1 MTVTISWEGSAA
13 SDMFIIPS
21 IFEPCGLTQMI
32 AMRYGSIPIARKTG
46 GLNDSVFDVDDD
58 TIPLEFRN
66 GFAFSTADEQGL
78 NNSLERAFNLYRNDP
93 ESWQK
98 LVQKDMTVDFSWE
111 SSAAHYEEL
120 YAKSVARARATI
132 RA

>member
-1 MTVTISWEGSAA
+1 ML
-13 SDMFIIPS
+13 IIPS

-58 TIPLEFRN
+58 TIPIQYRN
-66 GFAFSTADEQGL
+66 GFTFLTADEQGF
-78 NNSLERAFNLYRNDP
+78 NNALERAFNVYKNNIDG
-93 ESWQK
+93 WKQ
-98 LVQKDMTVDFSWE
+98 LVQKDMGIDFSWD
-111 SSAAHYEEL
+111 SSASLYEEL
-120 YAKSVARARATI
+120 YAKAVSRARAAN